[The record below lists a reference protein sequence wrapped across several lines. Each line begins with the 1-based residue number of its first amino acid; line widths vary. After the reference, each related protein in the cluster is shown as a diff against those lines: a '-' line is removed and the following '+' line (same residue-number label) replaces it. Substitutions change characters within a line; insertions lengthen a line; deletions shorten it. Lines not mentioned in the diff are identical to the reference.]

1 MNKKLIKDLEKNL
14 SELYKEQSD
23 IAAKLDKAKK
33 DLMLKEIGKNFP
45 TIETLRELIPTYFSS
60 VAAFSNPKNIFGDY
74 TMVKK
79 TEYTPNDVYD
89 YCPPTIVILELS
101 SPTKGTTYWS
111 IMTNESSYSGYDSY
125 DTWSIKKVKPVEVVE
140 TRWVVD

>member
-1 MNKKLIKDLEKNL
+1 MSKKLIKELEKNL

-23 IAAKLDKAKK
+23 IAAQLDKVKK
-33 DLMLKEIGKNFP
+33 DLLVKEMSKNFP
-45 TIETLRELIPTYFSS
+45 TVEALRELIPVHFCS
-60 VAAFSNPKNIFGDY
+60 VSDFSNPKNIFEYY

-89 YCPPTIVILELS
+89 YCPPTIVILELIH
-101 SPTKGTTYWS
+101 PTKETTYWS